1 MEVSTPKDKQP
12 TPEELKELEK
22 LKVIIESAIADGK
35 LTGAE
40 FDRIKAAIRA
50 DQKVSY
56 EEIHLVRT
64 LIYDKIE
71 SGEIERVWE

>member
-1 MEVSTPKDKQP
+1 MEISTPKDKQP

-40 FDRIKAAIRA
+40 FDRIKASIRA

-71 SGEIERVWE
+71 SGEIDRVWE